1 MPRIALQ
8 LRHEKITRP
17 LWRDFATKYGLW
29 PDIPMLVVNFNG
41 LKAQVR
47 GTETTEK
54 DHPNCVGCPT
64 FTTLHGLI

>member
-17 LWRDFATKYGLW
+17 LWGDFATKYGLW
-29 PDIPMLVVNFNG
+29 PDIPMLVVSFNG

-47 GTETTEK
+47 GTGTTEK
-54 DHPNCVGCPT
+54 DHPNCVGRPT